1 MLRVRPAIPPARI
14 RGHLML
20 SNVQITVAGNKA
32 TIVVDLSKNL
42 GPSKSGK
49 TVLVATT
56 AGNVTIPGTE
66 VTLGLNAYRKA
77 GA

>member
-1 MLRVRPAIPPARI
+1 MS
-14 RGHLML
+14 
-20 SNVQITVAGNKA
+20 SNIKVSVKGSIA
-32 TIVVDLSKNL
+32 TITIDLAQNL

-56 AGNVTIPGTE
+56 SGNVNIPGTD

-77 GA
+77 S